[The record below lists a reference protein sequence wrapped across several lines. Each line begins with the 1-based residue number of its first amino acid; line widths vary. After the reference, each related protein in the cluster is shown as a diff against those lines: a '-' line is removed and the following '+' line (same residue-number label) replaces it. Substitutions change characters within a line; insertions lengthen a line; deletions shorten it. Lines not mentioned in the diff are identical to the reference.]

1 MSWKKES
8 PTVDCMSAVGQ
19 KLQLA
24 NLALD
29 QSNSLLKE
37 TNDFK
42 EVLFFFGY
50 KIQETI
56 KTVKFHYLGFARH
69 CLTLDLQPFS
79 VSVVCVYICL
89 YIAQIIYTCVCI

>member
-50 KIQETI
+50 KSHT
-56 KTVKFHYLGFARH
+56 
-69 CLTLDLQPFS
+69 CL
-79 VSVVCVYICL
+79 
-89 YIAQIIYTCVCI
+89 